1 MSDITNETK
10 KHWTITLEEDPETGE
25 LVMPLPDDALQQA
38 GFKEGDILVWKDLG
52 NGSFELRKKVDNQ
65 DTKDV
70 K

>member
-1 MSDITNETK
+1 
-10 KHWTITLEEDPETGE
+10 
-25 LVMPLPDDALQQA
+25 MPLPDDALQQA